1 MPRHFWGDK
10 RIAKAAQQDERHL
23 AILHFLVLL
32 HEGQQLSNG
41 WRPACLTMQSGE
53 ISREAEGAEVSLQP
67 RSNPFAA
74 QSLPLR
80 KLGRENHAERDGL
93 PMKDR
98 ARITCPS
105 FDRITE
111 R

>member
-23 AILHFLVLL
+23 AILHFLVML

-41 WRPACLTMQSGE
+41 RRPACLTMQSGE

-74 QSLPLR
+74 QSQRLR
-80 KLGRENHAERDGL
+80 KVWHQTQTARDG
-93 PMKDR
+93 PRVRDR
-98 ARITCPS
+98 AR
-105 FDRITE
+105 
-111 R
+111 